1 MVANNPGA
9 PAPAELLSDLLDRG
23 YTTATRQVIASL
35 ARDTETGP
43 LADRLK
49 AFDEHVAQLAASGQT
64 MSADDAYLKAL
75 LAEFGNSLRKG
86 SLLIDAAAPDVQQVG
101 IDAAGNFVRQT
112 TLPGFSDQQ
121 LASIGISWNKP
132 DPEAVAQ
139 TVNYT
144 SSDAWKAELAGYGD
158 LENQVMMIAIRGIV
172 AGQNPTTTARD
183 ILEAI
188 KSLPLWRAN
197 NIMRSLQLTAY
208 RDATVIE
215 QLANADILE
224 PEIIRIAALD
234 ARTCFPAGT
243 LVQTAHG
250 KKPIETIVPGDMV
263 LTHTGAYHR
272 VMAIMERDYSGDM
285 VTLQSKRSTVTA
297 TANHPI
303 LVERGEMRDWMAA
316 EQVRVGD
323 RVFIQRDYISD
334 QCNHR
339 GGNIPIKRSVW
350 NSNNNVSTREQPL
363 VFSGIRFNTLVPV
376 DPINFQSHISR
387 WQKEIYRIAI
397 QSRFLLKWFLD
408 SLKTQS
414 HVALRFG
421 LSSIA
426 AIATWTTKLLVSHCW
441 HNPKFFSTSETIVNH
456 RWTPTGFRTVD
467 RFSSMFGEFLPTS
480 ATVGIF
486 DGDSFTSYAAN
497 PVSVGIGSRNTKFF
511 TANGACL
518 SNVSP
523 VMPAF
528 GTAKANIMFGNFRM
542 AEFKAV
548 TADSANKRNS
558 FLLTDTTASI
568 AAMHSNVGVAT
579 GFSASGK
586 EFLFADGACAF
597 DHDDILSVSTRHEQT
612 IVYNLE
618 VEEDHSYVA
627 NGIVVHNCMACVV
640 LHGTK
645 LRIGER
651 VNDHRLGRCTSIT
664 QLKGRP
670 RTIRTG
676 IDWFNGLNDSQQQQ
690 QMGAAAWAAWK
701 DGAIN
706 LQDFPKPAMDKVF
719 GQVILEASLKGMLG
733 DAARNYYQNGRGG

>member
-9 PAPAELLSDLLDRG
+9 STPAELLAGLLDRG
-23 YTTATRQVIASL
+23 YTTATRQVIGSL
-35 ARDTETGP
+35 ARDSDTGP

-49 AFDEHVAQLAASGQT
+49 AFDEHAAALAAAGQPMT
-64 MSADDAYLKAL
+64 ADDAYLKAL

-86 SLLIDAAAPDVQQVG
+86 ELLIDAAAPDVQQVG

-112 TLPGFSDQQ
+112 TLPGLSDQQ

-234 ARTCFPAGT
+234 ARTC
-243 LVQTAHG
+243 
-250 KKPIETIVPGDMV
+250 
-263 LTHTGAYHR
+263 
-272 VMAIMERDYSGDM
+272 
-285 VTLQSKRSTVTA
+285 
-297 TANHPI
+297 
-303 LVERGEMRDWMAA
+303 
-316 EQVRVGD
+316 
-323 RVFIQRDYISD
+323 
-334 QCNHR
+334 
-339 GGNIPIKRSVW
+339 
-350 NSNNNVSTREQPL
+350 
-363 VFSGIRFNTLVPV
+363 
-376 DPINFQSHISR
+376 
-387 WQKEIYRIAI
+387 
-397 QSRFLLKWFLD
+397 
-408 SLKTQS
+408 
-414 HVALRFG
+414 
-421 LSSIA
+421 
-426 AIATWTTKLLVSHCW
+426 
-441 HNPKFFSTSETIVNH
+441 
-456 RWTPTGFRTVD
+456 
-467 RFSSMFGEFLPTS
+467 
-480 ATVGIF
+480 
-486 DGDSFTSYAAN
+486 
-497 PVSVGIGSRNTKFF
+497 
-511 TANGACL
+511 
-518 SNVSP
+518 
-523 VMPAF
+523 
-528 GTAKANIMFGNFRM
+528 
-542 AEFKAV
+542 
-548 TADSANKRNS
+548 
-558 FLLTDTTASI
+558 
-568 AAMHSNVGVAT
+568 
-579 GFSASGK
+579 
-586 EFLFADGACAF
+586 
-597 DHDDILSVSTRHEQT
+597 
-612 IVYNLE
+612 
-618 VEEDHSYVA
+618 
-627 NGIVVHNCMACVV
+627 MACVV

-676 IDWFNGLNDSQQQQ
+676 IEWFNGLNDSQQQQ

-719 GQVILEASLKGMLG
+719 GEVIVAASLKGLLG
-733 DAARNYYQNGRGG
+733 DAAQQYYRNGRGR